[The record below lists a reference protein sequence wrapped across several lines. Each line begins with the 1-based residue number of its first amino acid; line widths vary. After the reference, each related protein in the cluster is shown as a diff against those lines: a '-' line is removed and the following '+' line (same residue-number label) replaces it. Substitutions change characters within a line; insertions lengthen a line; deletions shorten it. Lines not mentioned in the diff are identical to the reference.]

1 MKAQDVYK
9 EPYTLIIN
17 GANIRVFRPELSPEE
32 KKRRMKKIHDSAAE
46 LLKSVKGVSN
56 G

>member
-9 EPYTLIIN
+9 EPYTLSIN

-32 KKRRMKKIHDSAAE
+32 KERRYKQIHNSAAE